1 MKQEWS
7 WLLDHSHGE
16 GSRVHIL
23 RSLLEQRYRDISS
36 IAFSRLV
43 AGQTFFFD
51 ETVSRLRSHFS
62 EDRVFC
68 ALLYL
73 NRFLLDLPVT
83 ASVPLHRLEREVYEP
98 RLQVLRQQGFPLEIV
113 EDQIENSN

>member
-1 MKQEWS
+1 MKQAWS
-7 WLLDHSHGE
+7 WLLDHIHE
-16 GSRVHIL
+16 ERSRVHIL

-36 IAFSRLV
+36 LAFSRLV

-68 ALLYL
+68 A
-73 NRFLLDLPVT
+73 F
-83 ASVPLHRLEREVYEP
+83 PLHFVEGLA
-98 RLQVLRQQGFPLEIV
+98 EIGS
-113 EDQIENSN
+113 QIFHVFDAHR